1 MNSNQEAKK
10 LKMSTSANIK
20 KSKSKL
26 NNNLEQFNLLGAFI
40 WLNLTTMQKNTRYSL
55 TNLKGHSTK
64 YGERIMVELDNRKK
78 LFLPERYN
86 SFSDQQLVE
95 MGGGKYD
102 LINRGPEGRTF
113 KIELLP
119 KIIICKEKSGMLPK
133 ITSNEAQTTASS
145 SFPEQKLLA
154 IEAPPPSPLPELSK
168 HLENN
173 PSILSLP
180 SILKCRKKTP
190 MLWMMTTTI
199 IE

>member
-1 MNSNQEAKK
+1 
-10 LKMSTSANIK
+10 
-20 KSKSKL
+20 
-26 NNNLEQFNLLGAFI
+26 
-40 WLNLTTMQKNTRYSL
+40 MQKNMRYSL
-55 TNLKGHSTK
+55 TNLKRHSTK
-64 YGERIMVELDNRKK
+64 YGERIMVELDNLKK

-102 LINRGPEGRTF
+102 LINRGPEGKTF

-119 KIIICKEKSGMLPK
+119 KIICKEKSGMLPK

-180 SILKCRKKTP
+180 SILESSQNNTQMPEEDPDVVNDDHHDYGVIDSEDSEDEENYDPQDFVPQDFVQNFYSQKP
-190 MLWMMTTTI
+190 YLGF
-199 IE
+199 